1 MYKKVKMESNAMKN
15 VGGSMRFLQQ
25 QSPNE
30 LEGYMVP
37 QLQRLQ
43 QQLRN
48 DLDKVEQVK
57 NAKYELTLKILKFRT
72 PVACKKGSTVQ
83 TQIRLLLQK
92 QSDLGLHCWYS
103 DKPFVS
109 SSPNNQQLK

>member
-57 NAKYELTLKILKFRT
+57 VMLNM
-72 PVACKKGSTVQ
+72 S
-83 TQIRLLLQK
+83 LL
-92 QSDLGLHCWYS
+92 
-103 DKPFVS
+103 
-109 SSPNNQQLK
+109 

>member
-1 MYKKVKMESNAMKN
+1 MSDLICVQTVGTLMQKVDFEKISRLQQNKQNYPVGKELRALEISYCLSLQALSMYKKVKMESNAMKN

-57 NAKYELTLKILKFRT
+57 
-72 PVACKKGSTVQ
+72 
-83 TQIRLLLQK
+83 
-92 QSDLGLHCWYS
+92 
-103 DKPFVS
+103 
-109 SSPNNQQLK
+109 